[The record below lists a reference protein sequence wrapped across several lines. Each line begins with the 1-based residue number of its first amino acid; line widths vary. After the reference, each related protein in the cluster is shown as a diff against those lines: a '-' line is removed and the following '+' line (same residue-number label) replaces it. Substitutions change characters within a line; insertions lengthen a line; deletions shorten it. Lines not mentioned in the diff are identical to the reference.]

1 MFARIVAVGL
11 VLAVVVVLVVGKRVP
26 AIGAVQGVVLDAFA
40 PIQDLITSSYQEVT
54 GTGGRTVA
62 TVDQLVQEN
71 ERLRAENDR
80 LAQEAV
86 RAPELQRENDEL
98 RDLLG
103 LRRAGAPWQWL
114 PGRVIA
120 ADPSN
125 LVRSIDVELPTTS
138 GLVENM
144 TVMTARGLVGK
155 ITKLGRNAARVLLVT
170 DSTSSVNAMVQRSR
184 ARGVVYGVR
193 GAPGASQI
201 VMRYIPQGEEIKA
214 GDRIVTSG
222 LGGIFPEG
230 IAIGQVAEV
239 RQSATDMFQEATVEP
254 FVDFGRLE
262 TVLVI
267 TNHQP
272 VKLD

>member
-1 MFARIVAVGL
+1 LFARIIAVGL
-11 VLAVVVVLVVGKRVP
+11 VLAVALVLVFGRRVP
-26 AIGAVQGVVLDAFA
+26 AIGTVQGIVLDAFA
-40 PIQDLITSSYQEVT
+40 PIQDLITSSYQDVT
-54 GTGGRTVA
+54 GTGGRTVP
-62 TVDQLVQEN
+62 TIDQLVQEN

-80 LAQEAV
+80 LAQDAV

-120 ADPSN
+120 SDPSN
-125 LVRSIDVELPTTS
+125 LVRSIDVEVPTTD

-155 ITKLGRNAARVLLVT
+155 ITKLGRNAVRVLLVT

-193 GAPGASQI
+193 GAPGTSQM

-239 RQSATDMFQEATVEP
+239 RQSATDMFQEATIDP

-262 TVLVI
+262 MVLVI
-267 TNHQP
+267 TNHRP